1 MNSFICR
8 YLLLLAF
15 MLGGTLQAGLAQ
27 NSAYESILRA
37 RGLVEGQP
45 YESVRFAASSST
57 ELSVVTATGNIEIF
71 GNPRIDYVQIDL
83 YVKEGFSFWS
93 GGSNVGNFRLIFQQQ
108 GDKLIA
114 TVEPK
119 RGDSRVWQND
129 NISFSYVVQ
138 VPTQLSSRIRSTRG
152 DIYARNL
159 NGTHLLQVT
168 AGNLFIDG
176 LTGEIRAFSASGNI
190 TANDIWGDFNGK
202 TTNGNITV
210 QKAEGEVR
218 LRTVNG
224 NLTAREIMGTFIA
237 ATTNGMV
244 DAVLQSA
251 GEGSYIETTNGG
263 INLTLPPNPNYA
275 LDLSGSA
282 LDLSDV
288 LRSGRPFE
296 GNLTHNS
303 ADIHFGD
310 GSVPVQVS
318 SLTGRITL
326 QTSRD

>member
-8 YLLLLAF
+8 YLLFLTF
-15 MLGGTLQAGLAQ
+15 IFGGMLPVGLAQ
-27 NSAYESILRA
+27 NSAYESVLRA

-45 YESVRFAASSST
+45 HESVRFEAGPST

-93 GGSNVGNFRLIFQQQ
+93 GGSDVGNFRLIFQEQ

-119 RGDSRVWQND
+119 RGDSRVWQNN

-159 NGTHLLQVT
+159 NGEHLLQVT
-168 AGNLFIDG
+168 AGNLFIEG
-176 LTGEIRAFSASGNI
+176 LTGEVRAFSASGNI
-190 TANDIWGDFNGK
+190 TANDVWGDFSGK
-202 TTNGNITV
+202 TTNGNISLE
-210 QKAEGEVR
+210 KAEGEIR
-218 LRTVNG
+218 LRTTNG
-224 NLTAREIMGTFIA
+224 NLYAREIMGTFIA
-237 ATTNGMV
+237 ATTNGTIN
-244 DAVLQSA
+244 AELQSI
-251 GEGSYIETTNGG
+251 GEGSYIETVNGA
-263 INLTLPPNPNYA
+263 ISLTLPPDPNYA
-275 LDLSGSA
+275 FDLSGSGLNIA
-282 LDLSDV
+282 DL
-288 LRSGRPFE
+288 LQSGAFE
-296 GNLTHNS
+296 GNVNRNS
-303 ADIHFGD
+303 AELHFGD
-310 GSVPVQVS
+310 GSIPVQVS
-318 SLTGRITL
+318 SLTGRITI